1 MGEFL
6 SSPKLKK
13 NSSSG
18 ENSIL
23 KYAVCSMQGWRRTM
37 EDSHLVAL
45 DLGENKET
53 HIFGVFDGHGGNE
66 VAEYVKNHFVET
78 FINNENYKKNNIKMA
93 LKETFLLLDRKLQSK
108 EAMKELT
115 KTHEIFVKEYN
126 LDQKENENENI
137 ENNNLNNSDD
147 YIDNL
152 AYNIGCTCN
161 ILVIHKNI
169 LFFANAGDS
178 RSVLLKNKGEVN
190 SMSTDHKP
198 ELPNEFNRIKKAGG
212 KILEG
217 RVNGLLNLS
226 RSIGDFQFK
235 NRRDLKQEDQIVTC
249 NPDIIF
255 ENRSKNDDFV
265 VMGCDGVW
273 ECITNTGISEY
284 IYDKENNSKIY
295 KNGNEKIDLNL
306 VEILEE
312 LFERIIAK
320 DENEENGCDNMTAIL
335 IQFKK

>member
-6 SSPKLKK
+6 SSPKQKK
-13 NSSSG
+13 YTSHG

-45 DLGENKET
+45 DLGTNKDT
-53 HIFGVFDGHGGNE
+53 HIFGVFDGHGGIE
-66 VAEYVKNHFVET
+66 VAEYVKNHFVEI
-78 FINNENYKKNNIKMA
+78 FINNSKYLKGDIKSA
-93 LKETFLLLDRKLQSK
+93 LKETFLTLDNNLQSI

-115 KTHEIFVKEYN
+115 HSHEIFVKTYN
-126 LDQKENENENI
+126 LNDNENI
-137 ENNNLNNSDD
+137 NNNDIENSD
-147 YIDNL
+147 YIDNI

-161 ILVIHKNI
+161 ILVIYKNI
-169 LFFANAGDS
+169 LYFANAGDS

-190 SMSTDHKP
+190 SMSIDHKP

-212 KILEG
+212 RIIEG

-235 NRRDLKQEDQIVTC
+235 NRKDLKQEEQIVTC
-249 NPDIIF
+249 NPDILF

-265 VMGCDGVW
+265 IMGCDGIW
-273 ECITNTGISEY
+273 ECISNTGISEY
-284 IYDKENNSKIY
+284 IYDKENNIN
-295 KNGNEKIDLNL
+295 NGNKNKELNLEKI
-306 VEILEE
+306 LED
-312 LFERIIAK
+312 LFERNIAK
-320 DENEENGCDNMTAIL
+320 SDEEENGCDNMTAIL

>member
-6 SSPKLKK
+6 SSPKQKK
-13 NSSSG
+13 YSSHG

-45 DLGENKET
+45 DLGTNKDT
-53 HIFGVFDGHGGNE
+53 HIFGVFDGHGGIE
-66 VAEYVKNHFVET
+66 VAEYVKNHFVEI
-78 FINNENYKKNNIKMA
+78 FINNSKYLKGDIKSA
-93 LKETFLLLDRKLQSK
+93 LKETFLTLDNNLQSI

-115 KTHEIFVKEYN
+115 HSHEIFVKTYN
-126 LDQKENENENI
+126 LNDNENVNNNDI
-137 ENNNLNNSDD
+137 ENSD
-147 YIDNL
+147 YIDNI

-161 ILVIHKNI
+161 ILVIYKNI
-169 LFFANAGDS
+169 LYFANAGDS

-190 SMSTDHKP
+190 SMSIDHKP

-212 KILEG
+212 RIIEG

-235 NRRDLKQEDQIVTC
+235 NRKDLKQEEQIVTC
-249 NPDIIF
+249 NPDILF

-265 VMGCDGVW
+265 IMGCDGIW
-273 ECITNTGISEY
+273 ECISNTGISEY
-284 IYDKENNSKIY
+284 IYDKENNIN
-295 KNGNEKIDLNL
+295 NGNNSNKNKELNLEKI
-306 VEILEE
+306 LED
-312 LFERIIAK
+312 LFERNIAK
-320 DENEENGCDNMTAIL
+320 SEEEENGCDNMTAIL

>member
-6 SSPKLKK
+6 SSPKQKK
-13 NSSSG
+13 YTSHG

-45 DLGENKET
+45 DLGTNKDT
-53 HIFGVFDGHGGNE
+53 HIFGVFDGHGGIE
-66 VAEYVKNHFVET
+66 VAEYVKNHFVEI
-78 FINNENYKKNNIKMA
+78 FINNSKYLKGDIKSA
-93 LKETFLLLDRKLQSK
+93 LKETFLTLDNNLQSI

-115 KTHEIFVKEYN
+115 HSHEIFVKTYN
-126 LDQKENENENI
+126 LNDNENI
-137 ENNNLNNSDD
+137 NNNDIENSD
-147 YIDNL
+147 YIDNI

-161 ILVIHKNI
+161 ILVIYKNI
-169 LFFANAGDS
+169 LYFANAGDS

-190 SMSTDHKP
+190 SMSIDHKP

-212 KILEG
+212 RIIEG

-235 NRRDLKQEDQIVTC
+235 NRKDLKQEEQIVTC
-249 NPDIIF
+249 NPDILF

-265 VMGCDGVW
+265 IMGCDGIW
-273 ECITNTGISEY
+273 ECISNTGISEY
-284 IYDKENNSKIY
+284 IYDKENNINNVN
-295 KNGNEKIDLNL
+295 KNKELNLEKI
-306 VEILEE
+306 LED
-312 LFERIIAK
+312 LFERNIAK
-320 DENEENGCDNMTAIL
+320 SDEEENGCDNMTAIL

>member
-6 SSPKLKK
+6 SSPKQKK
-13 NSSSG
+13 YSSHG

-45 DLGENKET
+45 DLGTNKDT
-53 HIFGVFDGHGGNE
+53 HIFGVFDGHGGIE
-66 VAEYVKNHFVET
+66 VAEYVKNHFVEI
-78 FINNENYKKNNIKMA
+78 FINNSKYLKGDIKSA
-93 LKETFLLLDRKLQSK
+93 LKETFLTLDNNLQSI

-115 KTHEIFVKEYN
+115 HSHEIFVKTYN
-126 LDQKENENENI
+126 LNDNENI
-137 ENNNLNNSDD
+137 NNNDMENSD
-147 YIDNL
+147 YIDNI

-161 ILVIHKNI
+161 ILVIYKNI
-169 LFFANAGDS
+169 LYFANAGDS

-190 SMSTDHKP
+190 SMSIDHKP

-212 KILEG
+212 RIIEG

-235 NRRDLKQEDQIVTC
+235 NRKDLKQEEQIVTC
-249 NPDIIF
+249 NPDILF

-265 VMGCDGVW
+265 IMGCDGIW
-273 ECITNTGISEY
+273 ECISNTGISEY
-284 IYDKENNSKIY
+284 IYDKENNIN
-295 KNGNEKIDLNL
+295 NGNKNKELNLEKI
-306 VEILEE
+306 LED
-312 LFERIIAK
+312 LFERNIAK
-320 DENEENGCDNMTAIL
+320 SEEEENGCDNMTAIL

>member
-6 SSPKLKK
+6 SSPKQKK
-13 NSSSG
+13 YTSHG

-45 DLGENKET
+45 DLGTNKDT
-53 HIFGVFDGHGGNE
+53 HIFGVFDGHGGIE
-66 VAEYVKNHFVET
+66 VAEYVKNHFVEI
-78 FINNENYKKNNIKMA
+78 FINNSKYLKGDIKSA
-93 LKETFLLLDRKLQSK
+93 LKETFLTLDNNLQSI

-115 KTHEIFVKEYN
+115 HSHEIFVKTYN
-126 LDQKENENENI
+126 LNDNENI
-137 ENNNLNNSDD
+137 NNNDMENSD
-147 YIDNL
+147 YIDNI

-161 ILVIHKNI
+161 ILVIYKNI
-169 LFFANAGDS
+169 LYFANAGDS

-190 SMSTDHKP
+190 SMSIDHKP

-212 KILEG
+212 RIIEG

-235 NRRDLKQEDQIVTC
+235 NRKDLKQEEQIVTC
-249 NPDIIF
+249 NPDILF

-265 VMGCDGVW
+265 IMGCDGIW
-273 ECITNTGISEY
+273 ECISNTGISEY
-284 IYDKENNSKIY
+284 IYDKENNIN
-295 KNGNEKIDLNL
+295 NGNKNKELNLEKI
-306 VEILEE
+306 LED
-312 LFERIIAK
+312 LFERNIAK
-320 DENEENGCDNMTAIL
+320 SEEEENGCDNMTAIL

>member
-6 SSPKLKK
+6 SSPKQKK
-13 NSSSG
+13 YSSHG

-45 DLGENKET
+45 DLGTNKDT
-53 HIFGVFDGHGGNE
+53 HIFGVFDGHGGIE
-66 VAEYVKNHFVET
+66 VAEYVKNHFVEI
-78 FINNENYKKNNIKMA
+78 FINNSKYLKGDIKSA
-93 LKETFLLLDRKLQSK
+93 LKETFLTLDNNLQSI

-115 KTHEIFVKEYN
+115 HSHEIFVKTYN
-126 LDQKENENENI
+126 LNDNENI
-137 ENNNLNNSDD
+137 NNNDMENSD
-147 YIDNL
+147 YIDNI

-161 ILVIHKNI
+161 ILVIYKNI
-169 LFFANAGDS
+169 LYFANAGDS

-190 SMSTDHKP
+190 SMSIDHKP

-212 KILEG
+212 RIIEG

-235 NRRDLKQEDQIVTC
+235 NRKDLKQEEQIVTC
-249 NPDIIF
+249 NPDILF

-265 VMGCDGVW
+265 IMGCDGIW
-273 ECITNTGISEY
+273 ECISNTGISEY
-284 IYDKENNSKIY
+284 IYDKENNIN
-295 KNGNEKIDLNL
+295 NGNKNKELNLEKI
-306 VEILEE
+306 LED
-312 LFERIIAK
+312 LFERNIAK
-320 DENEENGCDNMTAIL
+320 SDEEENGCDNMTAIL